1 MRVNVLLSLALLSL
15 SLSAST
21 PIDKIVFEG
30 NEKIPTKKL
39 NALVQPYLGK
49 TLDASTAERIA
60 GDVESFYR
68 KNNFS
73 LAYASVASIDEKNR
87 TVTVSIKKYADFNRR
102 SIGEM
107 ERRPLH
113 KGLINRVFF
122 TGNEKISTYRLM
134 KEIEPLLGTEHNDAA
149 LAKLVKTVED
159 YYRSRRYELAYAEIA
174 QADDNGIVTVAIKK
188 YPSFKARYAREGKN

>member
-15 SLSAST
+15 SLWAST

-87 TVTVSIKKYADFNRR
+87 TVTVSIKKYTDFNRR

-107 ERRPLH
+107 ERRPLR

-149 LAKLVKTVED
+149 LAKLVKTVQD

-174 QADDNGIVTVAIKK
+174 QADENGIVTVAIKK

>member
-1 MRVNVLLSLALLSL
+1 MRATVLLSLALLSL

-21 PIDKIVFEG
+21 TINKIVFEG

-39 NALVQPYLGK
+39 NTLVQPYLGK
-49 TLDASTAERIA
+49 PLEAAAAERMA
-60 GDVESFYR
+60 ADVESFYR

-73 LAYASVASIDEKNR
+73 LAYASVASIDEKSGS
-87 TVTVSIKKYADFNRR
+87 VILSIKKYADFNQR

-107 ERRPLH
+107 NRRPLH
-113 KGLINRVFF
+113 KGLINRIFF

-134 KEIEPLLGTEHNDAA
+134 KEIEPMLGTQRSDET
-149 LAKLVKTVED
+149 LAKLVKTVEK

-174 QADDNGIVTVAIKK
+174 QADENGIVTVAIKK